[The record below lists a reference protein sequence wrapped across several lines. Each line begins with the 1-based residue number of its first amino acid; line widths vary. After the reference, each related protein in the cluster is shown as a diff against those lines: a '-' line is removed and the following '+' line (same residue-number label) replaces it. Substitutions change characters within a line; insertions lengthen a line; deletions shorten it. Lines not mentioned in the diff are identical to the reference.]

1 MGDKCVYSCTSRV
14 HRKPKCDTHG
24 HFFLILGNITI
35 LTTLSTPGRSLPEYA
50 DYENH
55 CYQVQFCVKVEF
67 WAFHYE
73 VNAKK
78 RSFLSFNMSKFNT
91 DKSSYKALLKHC

>member
-35 LTTLSTPGRSLPEYA
+35 LTTLSTPGRSLPG
-50 DYENH
+50 H
-55 CYQVQFCVKVEF
+55 FTMKSMPKKGVFFPLTCLSLIQTKVLI
-67 WAFHYE
+67 
-73 VNAKK
+73 K
-78 RSFLSFNMSKFNT
+78 R
-91 DKSSYKALLKHC
+91 Y

>member
-1 MGDKCVYSCTSRV
+1 MGDKYVYSCTSRV

-55 CYQVQFCVKVEF
+55 CYQVQFLC
-67 WAFHYE
+67 
-73 VNAKK
+73 
-78 RSFLSFNMSKFNT
+78 
-91 DKSSYKALLKHC
+91 